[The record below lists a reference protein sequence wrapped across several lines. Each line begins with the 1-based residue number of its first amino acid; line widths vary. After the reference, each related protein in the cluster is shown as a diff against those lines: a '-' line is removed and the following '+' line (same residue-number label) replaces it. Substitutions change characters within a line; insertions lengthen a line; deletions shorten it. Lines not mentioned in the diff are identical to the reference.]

1 MTIQSKCH
9 QKIRKQF
16 KEIKEQNL
24 LIMDAIK
31 FLASNA
37 DYILPH
43 KIKISQTLNQ
53 ISSKAHTTLNKP
65 PIIR

>member
-1 MTIQSKCH
+1 MSYQE
-9 QKIRKQF
+9 IRKQF

-24 LIMDAIK
+24 LIMDGIK

-37 DYILPH
+37 DYVLPH
-43 KIKISQTLNQ
+43 KIKISQTFNE
-53 ISSKAHTTLNKP
+53 ISSKAHTTSNKP